1 MGNQTSSNVT
11 STKANQGSGS
21 GKKTS
26 NNHLQIIPLLP
37 NLVVVVL
44 ELAPPLVGM
53 IGKTMKF
60 LMCPTDLEEVVQEVV
75 WEVIKEVVVQV
86 LLDNKWRKRPVE
98 EKGQLIMKKIMIR
111 TKKLISVT
119 SKLIQMN
126 LPTASVT
133 KFLMVK

>member
-1 MGNQTSSNVT
+1 MLPQPKQTKVPEVVTNPAKRKKRKRKAANLQSNVE
-11 STKANQGSGS
+11 KN
-21 GKKTS
+21 S

-60 LMCPTDLEEVVQEVV
+60 LMCPTDLEEEVVQEVV

-86 LLDNKWRKRPVE
+86 LLDNKWRK
-98 EKGQLIMKKIMIR
+98 
-111 TKKLISVT
+111 
-119 SKLIQMN
+119 
-126 LPTASVT
+126 
-133 KFLMVK
+133 